1 MKKIENANQR
11 CRKTEGGRV
20 AHKQK
25 TNEEVMEDQRWSRK
39 SSSVSDGRQ
48 EAKDEVFHPAS
59 QNNHTASTSIH
70 PSDLK
75 TTEREEEE
83 ERGMER
89 RSKHVGLKIKC
100 HP

>member
-1 MKKIENANQR
+1 M
-11 CRKTEGGRV
+11 
-20 AHKQK
+20 
-25 TNEEVMEDQRWSRK
+25 MEDQRWSRK

-83 ERGMER
+83 ERVMER
-89 RSKHVGLKIKC
+89 RSKLCGFKKKIKVI
-100 HP
+100 HGERGANSQGGVRKTRA